1 MMNMRLLIIFFV
13 FFISSTSCLSQN
25 ISSKVN
31 IEDGVLYLIAP
42 QFHEILINNVSL
54 EKLIYSSNSW
64 ELIEDKMG
72 DPNEVIDDS
81 TILSNEKIIRYDG
94 AEFMYTDIPDSLS
107 LTNITLKG
115 ERFSLNLGNNSLTPG
130 MPFQQL
136 KMVLPEEYKLGEADK
151 ITIRIAVTD
160 NSGNTRRD
168 KSGNI
173 LYSDIDKITIWLN
186 NATKT
191 VSRIEVN
198 RIYT

>member
-130 MPFQQL
+130 MSFQQL

>member
-1 MMNMRLLIIFFV
+1 MRLLIIFFV

-130 MPFQQL
+130 MSFQQL